1 MPQFQRQ
8 SPVPPNSPWWR
19 PYWDS
24 FKKNFLDRFNTQG
37 DWLVFGLVA
46 LAVLW
51 LSIRVIGLLRKLL
64 GW

>member
-1 MPQFQRQ
+1 MANLQ
-8 SPVPPNSPWWR
+8 SPPPVPPDLSWWR
-19 PYWDS
+19 HYWTG
-24 FKKNFLDRFNTQG
+24 FKKKFLDRFDTQG